1 MPDTQTPSVLD
12 ELAHELAA
20 SVRRASSAAA
30 DAQLVAQLDVMR
42 SAIEAATGPIAE
54 CMSVLMGSP
63 LLNVPEE
70 QSATLAER
78 KEWVAAQIEKL
89 REAFA
94 SDPGSIRKASLW
106 RDTKNAFEKLRD
118 ELLNARA
125 ASYES
130 LVDGF
135 AAGDRELLQ
144 TLPPRTAG
152 TREYREAIENFNLIR
167 GRLPGTVED
176 VAKAAAAGRRLRAL
190 REQVE
195 SAAVPAEFQEQW
207 RALRADGLALS
218 KLTPEFRG
226 WLDEHSLSRSVVLE
240 YRAQ

>member
-1 MPDTQTPSVLD
+1 MPDAQTPSVLD
-12 ELAHELAA
+12 DLAHELAA

-63 LLNVPEE
+63 LLDVPEE
-70 QSATLAER
+70 QGTLAER
-78 KEWVAAQIEKL
+78 KAWVAAQIEKL

-94 SDPGSIRKASLW
+94 SDPGSIRKGNLW
-106 RDTKNAFEKLRD
+106 RETKNAFEKLRD
-118 ELLNARA
+118 ELLDARA

-130 LVDGF
+130 LLDGF

-152 TREYREAIENFNLIR
+152 TPEYREAIENFDVFR
-167 GRLPGTVED
+167 QRLPGTVEE

-207 RALRADGLALS
+207 RALREDRLALS

-226 WLDEHSLSRSVVLE
+226 WLDEHSLSHSVVLR